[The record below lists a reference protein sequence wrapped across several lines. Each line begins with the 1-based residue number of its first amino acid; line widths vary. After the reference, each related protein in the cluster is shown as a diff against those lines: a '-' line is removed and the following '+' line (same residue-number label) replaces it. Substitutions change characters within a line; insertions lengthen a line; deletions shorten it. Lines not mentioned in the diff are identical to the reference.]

1 MKEAIPGLAKI
12 ALIINMSDA
21 DGVKRYI
28 EVAQEPSKPLGV
40 TLGRFAVREVEDFD
54 GWANLLKKS
63 IPEWPRRADLRCTT
77 EFRWIVGTRPTKRT
91 TITSCRPIQREP
103 GSGPPCCGRS

>member
-1 MKEAIPGLAKI
+1 
-12 ALIINMSDA
+12 
-21 DGVKRYI
+21 
-28 EVAQEPSKPLGV
+28 
-40 TLGRFAVREVEDFD
+40 
-54 GWANLLKKS
+54 
-63 IPEWPRRADLRCTT
+63 LRCTT